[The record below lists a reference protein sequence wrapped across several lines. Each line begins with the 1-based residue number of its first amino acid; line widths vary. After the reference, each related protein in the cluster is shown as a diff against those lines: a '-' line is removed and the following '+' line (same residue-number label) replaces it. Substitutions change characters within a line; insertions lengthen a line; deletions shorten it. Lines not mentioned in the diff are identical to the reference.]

1 MTTDR
6 VRPAILELVPH
17 AVGLLLFGIFFGKVC
32 DSIAAGIPRP
42 IYFDSSFTLSLVKQ
56 VPLALGLA
64 LASMVFALCLFVPA
78 GRGRFSWNEIDSIG
92 GFRWPIFIVAT
103 TLAWAYAGYPYNYYF
118 DQSHVWDRWLL
129 ILLMFGILRSPLLI
143 PVFVF
148 EIVVSRTQF
157 SHPIN
162 VITLIGDELS
172 IRVLGIV
179 LGCALWN
186 GLLDGLRAIQ
196 SGSRFGF
203 LDGRR
208 LPARI
213 QTHAMVYSIL
223 CLIGFFYAF
232 AGLGKLILGTNLT
245 DWMRFSHMENLF
257 IASYLNGWLN
267 HFPEARILELAQY
280 IRTLQ
285 LPIAF
290 TTLAI
295 EWGLLLILLRQRGTL
310 LLLAAVSLMHLGIV
324 ATSGIIF
331 WKWMALDLSLLA
343 WLWLRRNDGEI
354 RRMYSTPS
362 FVTSIVMIGAISVGF
377 GHNYFAWWNTKLILL
392 NEIVVRDES
401 GNTYLVDYAD
411 FSPYTVFDM
420 YKPGLRRAYTNV
432 YAMSVHQRVMEFFE
446 EGDPVKLQ
454 RFFAPRVESGWG
466 PTEELKERVFG
477 EFMTRY
483 FMNRNKRPMRPVL
496 PFLLAAPSLHNRHL
510 SASDLY
516 RDQAPVVEVQLRY
529 REIYYSGSELRRMR
543 DEIVY
548 SFRLPQ
554 PPRVSQR
561 RPHP

>member
-1 MTTDR
+1 
-6 VRPAILELVPH
+6 
-17 AVGLLLFGIFFGKVC
+17 
-32 DSIAAGIPRP
+32 
-42 IYFDSSFTLSLVKQ
+42 
-56 VPLALGLA
+56 
-64 LASMVFALCLFVPA
+64 
-78 GRGRFSWNEIDSIG
+78 
-92 GFRWPIFIVAT
+92 
-103 TLAWAYAGYPYNYYF
+103 
-118 DQSHVWDRWLL
+118 
-129 ILLMFGILRSPLLI
+129 
-143 PVFVF
+143 
-148 EIVVSRTQF
+148 
-157 SHPIN
+157 
-162 VITLIGDELS
+162 
-172 IRVLGIV
+172 
-179 LGCALWN
+179 
-186 GLLDGLRAIQ
+186 
-196 SGSRFGF
+196 
-203 LDGRR
+203 
-208 LPARI
+208 
-213 QTHAMVYSIL
+213 
-223 CLIGFFYAF
+223 
-232 AGLGKLILGTNLT
+232 
-245 DWMRFSHMENLF
+245 MENLF
-257 IASYLNGWLN
+257 VASYLNGWLN

-362 FVTSIVMIGAISVGF
+362 FVASIVMIGAISVGF

-411 FSPYTVFDM
+411 FSAYTVFDM

-446 EGDPVKLQ
+446 EGDPVKLR
-454 RFFAPRVESGWG
+454 RFFAPRVESGRG

-483 FMNRNKRPMRPVL
+483 FMNRNKRPMRPVSL
-496 PFLLAAPSLHNRHL
+496 FLLAPPPRYNRHL

-554 PPRVSQR
+554 SPRVSQR